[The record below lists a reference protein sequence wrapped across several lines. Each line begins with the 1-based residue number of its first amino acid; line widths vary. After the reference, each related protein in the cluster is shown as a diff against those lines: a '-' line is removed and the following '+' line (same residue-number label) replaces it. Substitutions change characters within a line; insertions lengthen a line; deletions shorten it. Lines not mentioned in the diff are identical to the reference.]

1 MALNVSAWAIRK
13 PVPSIVLFVVLTAIG
28 LYTFDRLPITRMPNI
43 DVPIVSV
50 TITQPGAAPSELET
64 QVTKV
69 VETSIAGVQGVKH
82 ISSTITEGTSLTVVE
97 FQLETQVDRAVN
109 DVRDAVTKVRTELP
123 QDIEEPL
130 VQRVDV
136 EGMAIVTYAASA
148 PAMTPEELSWFV
160 DDTLVRALQGVRG
173 VAQVKREGGVE
184 REIRISLD
192 PDKLAALGVTA
203 ADVNR
208 ELAATNVDLA
218 GGRGEIGTQEQSVRT
233 LGGASTVEDLAET
246 RISLPATGGGGTRY
260 VRLADLATVTDGA
273 AEPRIF
279 ARLDGKPVVAFG
291 IYRAKGFSDVVVA
304 ENAEKALQDLEKRHP
319 EVDITLIDSTVKY
332 TEADYTSAMHTLMEG
347 AVLAVIVVMVF
358 LRDWRATIITATA
371 IPLSILPTFWVMDLL
386 GFSLNGVS
394 LLAVTLVT
402 GILVDD
408 AIVEI
413 ENIVRHMR
421 MGKSAYRAAIDA
433 ADEIGLAVVA
443 TTLTIV
449 AVFLPVSF
457 MGGIAGQYF
466 RQFGITVAV
475 AVLFSLLVARLLTP
489 MLAAYFMRDHGHRE
503 KPDSWLMRAYVGL
516 LHRSIRH
523 RFLTVTAGILLF
535 IGSMWLSTLLPSGF
549 IPNSDVSRS
558 VLALELPPGA
568 TLEATR
574 RVVDEVTDTLKAQP
588 EVASVFATAGSG
600 STDGPA
606 SGGGE
611 VRKATIIVNL
621 VPRAERT
628 ATQKEFEMRL
638 RDDIARIPDL
648 RFNFGASGGAG
659 PGGREFTI
667 ILSGSDGAEVEAKAL
682 ELEREIREKVKGLS
696 NVQTSAALERPELR
710 VVPKLAEAAALGV
723 SVSDIAQTVRIAT
736 LGDVSQNLAKFS
748 AGDRQVPIRVQL
760 DERAR
765 GDLSTFETLKVRT
778 AAGASV
784 PLLSVADISF
794 GTGPSSLNRYDRARR
809 VAVEA
814 DLAGNTQLGEAL
826 AEVYALPAARNMPS
840 SIVLTESG
848 DAEIMGEVFGGFA
861 TAMMAGVMMVLAV
874 LVLLFANVLQPIT
887 ILIALPLSVGGAFIA
902 LLLTNNA
909 MTLPVVIGFLML
921 MGIVTKNAILLVDFA
936 IESVHAGADRT
947 TALIEAGRKRA
958 QPIIMTTIAMAAGMM
973 PSALG
978 LGEGGDFRSPMAIA
992 VIGGLLASTLLS
1004 LIFVPAVF
1012 TLMDDLGHLMARIFG
1027 RFIGAR
1033 DEPDEHAGAP
1043 VARAGLHAVDAGPH
1057 STPRPPLAAE

>member
-1 MALNVSAWAIRK
+1 MALNISAWAIRK

-109 DVRDAVTKVRTELP
+109 DVRDAVTKVRTDMP

-371 IPLSILPTFWVMDLL
+371 IPLSILPTFWVMDML

-421 MGKSAYRAAIDA
+421 MGKSPYRAAIDA

-523 RFLTVTAGILLF
+523 RFITVTAGILLF

-628 ATQKEFEMRL
+628 ATQKQFEMRL
-638 RDDIARIPDL
+638 RDEIARIPDL

-794 GTGPSSLNRYDRARR
+794 GTGPSSLDRYDRARR
-809 VAVEA
+809 VAIEA

-826 AEVYALPAARNMPS
+826 AEVYALPAAKNMPS
-840 SIVLTESG
+840 SIVLKESG

-1012 TLMDDLGHLMARIFG
+1012 TLMDDLGHLFARIFG

-1033 DEPDEHAGAP
+1033 DEPDEHGGAP
-1043 VARAGLHAVDAGPH
+1043 VAHKGLHAVDAGPH